1 MKAIRFKVS
10 IPRYILGKALGPLF
24 PAVYWSGWSC
34 LNVEDVPEPVLP
46 GPEWVKIRTQYGG
59 ICGTDM
65 NTVTLH
71 NSPYFEPF
79 TSSPFTLGHENLG
92 EIVETGAEVKKW
104 QTGQRVIAEPLLWCG
119 PRGLPQE
126 EWCRYCARGEIN
138 RCEKRISGEM
148 APGIMIGFC
157 RDTGGSWSR
166 SFTAHQ
172 SQLYEVPDSVSD
184 ENALLVEPFACGL
197 HAALQ
202 HLPGRGEQ
210 VLILG
215 AGTIGLM
222 VLAGLRSL
230 DCKAHISISARY
242 PFQVEA
248 ARQLGADEVISG
260 GDIYE
265 QVAELTGARLFKPLI
280 GKRVMVGGM
289 DQVFECVGADHTLD
303 DALRFTRAGGKVV
316 LVGVPGLAKGVD
328 WSAIFDKE
336 LNVQATYTYH
346 HAEEWQGKKRSTY
359 AIALEMMA
367 SGKLDIG
374 WMLNRRYRLDEYRR
388 AFAEFTNKRQHPIIK
403 SIFVFNSSDE

>member
-1 MKAIRFKVS
+1 MKAIRFNVT
-10 IPRYILGKALGPLF
+10 IPRYVLGKALGQIA

-34 LNVEDVPEPVLP
+34 MSVEDVPEPMLP
-46 GPEWVKIRTQYGG
+46 GPQWVKVRTRYGG

-92 EIVETGAEVKKW
+92 EIVETGDEVEKW
-104 QTGQRVIAEPLLWCG
+104 QTGQRVMVEPLLWCA
-119 PRGLPQE
+119 PRGFPQE
-126 EWCRYCARGEIN
+126 DWCRYCTEGEIN
-138 RCEKRISGEM
+138 RCENRTAGEI
-148 APGIMIGFC
+148 APGLLIGTC

-166 SFTAHQ
+166 SFLAHE
-172 SQLYEVPDSVSD
+172 SQLYAVPESVSD

-202 HLPGRGEQ
+202 HFPQKSER
-210 VLILG
+210 VLVLG

-222 VLAGLRSL
+222 VLAALRAL
-230 DCKAHISISARY
+230 DCEAHITISARY

-248 ARQLGADEVISG
+248 ARRLGADEVISSR
-260 GDIYE
+260 DIYP
-265 QVAELTGARLFKPLI
+265 QIAELSGAKLFKPLI

-289 DQVFECVGADHTLD
+289 DQVFECVGADSTLD
-303 DALRFTRAGGKVV
+303 DAIRFTRAGGKVV
-316 LVGVPGLAKGVD
+316 LVGVPGIAKGVD

-336 LNVQATYTYH
+336 LNVHATYTYH
-346 HAEEWQGKKRSTY
+346 HAEEWQGKKGSTY
-359 AIALEMMA
+359 TMALEMMQ
-367 SGKLDIG
+367 SGRLDIG
-374 WMLNRRYRLDEYRR
+374 WMVNRRYRLDEYRR

-403 SIFVFNSSDE
+403 SIFDFTE